1 MKSEQLASAI
11 AQEFYPYLEIG
22 ACLIHQD
29 YKHYYTPWI
38 HVLQYRLR
46 DSFESFYNVKCGAT
60 FSFKVVSKMSPA
72 IIRCATDFS
81 EITDQEIAEAIAY
94 SIDLVDS
101 LGKSNI
107 AASHVMHFLNAER
120 FEEAGYLFQ
129 HYTDEY
135 GLTGELTSVEKILK
149 AHTQER
155 VLDD

>member
-1 MKSEQLASAI
+1 
-11 AQEFYPYLEIG
+11 
-22 ACLIHQD
+22 
-29 YKHYYTPWI
+29 
-38 HVLQYRLR
+38 
-46 DSFESFYNVKCGAT
+46 
-60 FSFKVVSKMSPA
+60 MSPA